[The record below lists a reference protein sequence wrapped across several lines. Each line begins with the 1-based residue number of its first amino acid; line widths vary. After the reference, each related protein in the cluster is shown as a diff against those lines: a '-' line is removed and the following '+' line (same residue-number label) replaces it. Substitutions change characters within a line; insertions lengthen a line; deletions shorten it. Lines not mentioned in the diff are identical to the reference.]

1 MVAIPGLWAPPQASL
16 VVSKR
21 PGPGRRQEMNAPL
34 TTGPLSSAGHCPL
47 LCRVETRAGKAVKA
61 AGRDALVGSLSHA
74 PAPSLSRSS

>member
-1 MVAIPGLWAPPQASL
+1 MVAVPGLRAPPQASL

-21 PGPGRRQEMNAPL
+21 PGPGRRREMNAPHTAGSL
-34 TTGPLSSAGHCPL
+34 PSAGHWPL
-47 LCRVETRAGKAVKA
+47 LCRVETRTGKAGRA